1 MDAKVDDW
9 VVTPRRGKPVEINAL
24 WFQALCLLDRWATEE
39 GFAVGAD
46 LPGLIDTVRE
56 SFNRRFWYE
65 ARSYLFDVVDTEDG
79 GDDPTLRPNQ
89 IMAVSL
95 PHAVLRP
102 DRWAPVVETVRRHL
116 LTPVGLRTLDPGHP
130 DYKSN
135 YDGDL
140 LARDAAY
147 HQGTVWPWLLGPFVD
162 AWLKTFPGRRE
173 EAQAMVRGLHDHLG
187 QAGIGSVSEIFDAE
201 APFTPRGCIAQAWS
215 VAELIRATAAVA

>member
-1 MDAKVDDW
+1 
-9 VVTPRRGKPVEINAL
+9 
-24 WFQALCLLDRWATEE
+24 
-39 GFAVGAD
+39 
-46 LPGLIDTVRE
+46 VRE

-65 ARSYLFDVVDTEDG
+65 PGSYLFDVVDSEDG

-89 IMAVSL
+89 VLAVSL

-140 LARDAAY
+140 RARDAAY

-162 AWLKTFPGRRE
+162 AWLQAFPERRD
-173 EAQAMVRGLHDHLG
+173 EARAMLGGVHEHLG

-201 APFTPRGCIAQAWS
+201 EPFTPRGCIAQAWS
-215 VAELIRATAAVA
+215 VAELIRATASTA